1 MRKKVTLNTT
11 VADFIEIVKNQML
24 SNIQAKELLDSL
36 GENVSKNII
45 SDIYLAAG
53 FEIIDA
59 RKKIIEPTSNVNYEI
74 QLKDA
79 INLARSMRT
88 EKEKQSKDP
97 VKSVTEKTK
106 VPVIINVPK
115 NVQTEEQFVGITHS
129 NPFELEQPEQ
139 AQDFIL
145 AALGLTKNQ
154 LVVLKQ
160 LTDQGEF
167 VGTNSNESIYEAI
180 KQLGGRE
187 RTNKT
192 YYISKEIIEL
202 SAAFCEDKSVKVSQF
217 VETALLD
224 ALKKYK

>member
-1 MRKKVTLNTT
+1 MGKKVTLNTT

-53 FEIIDA
+53 FEIVDA
-59 RKKIIEPTSNVNYEI
+59 RKKIIEPTANVNYEMK
-74 QLKDA
+74 LKDA
-79 INLARSMRT
+79 INLARLMRT
-88 EKEKQSKDP
+88 EKEKQSKDQMKP
-97 VKSVTEKTK
+97 VKEKMK
-106 VPVIINVPK
+106 APVIIDVPK
-115 NVQTEEQFVGITHS
+115 DVETEEQFVGITHS

-139 AQDFIL
+139 AQNFIL

-154 LVVLKQ
+154 LNVLKQ
-160 LTDQGEF
+160 LTDHSEF
-167 VGTNSNESIYEAI
+167 VGTNSNESIYEAV

-187 RTNKT
+187 RINKT

-202 SAAFCEDKSVKVSQF
+202 TAAFCEDKSVKVSQF